1 MNLYDVLRKP
11 MVTEKAEALRA
22 SNIYAF
28 EIDLRANKTLVKQAI
43 RKIYG
48 VIPEKVNITYIRAKG
63 KRNKFGVG
71 FKSTRKKAYVFLDKK
86 DKIELFE
93 AV

>member
-1 MNLYDVLRKP
+1 MNLYDVLKKP
-11 MVTEKAEALRA
+11 LVTEKAEDLRA

-28 EIDLRANKTLVKQAI
+28 EIDLRANKTLVQQAI

-48 VIPEKVNITYIRAKG
+48 VIPVKVNVLHVRAKG
-63 KRNKFGVG
+63 KRNKYGIG
-71 FKSTRKKAYVFLDKK
+71 FKATRKKAYVFLDKK

>member
-22 SNIYAF
+22 QNVYAF
-28 EIDLRANKTLVKQAI
+28 EIDLRANKTLVSQAI

-48 VIPEKVNITYIRAKG
+48 VTPQKVNITYIKQKG
-63 KRNKFGVG
+63 KRNKYGTG
-71 FKSTRKKAYVFLDKK
+71 YKSNRKKAYVFLDKK
-86 DKIELFE
+86 DKIEIFE

>member
-1 MNLYDVLRKP
+1 MNLYEVLRKP
-11 MVTEKAEALRA
+11 MVTEKAEVLRS
-22 SNIYAF
+22 SNVYAF

-43 RKIYG
+43 KKIYG
-48 VIPEKVNITYIRAKG
+48 IIPRKVNIAYIKSKG

-71 FKSTRKKAYVFLDKK
+71 FKSNRKKAYVYLDKK
-86 DKIELFE
+86 DKIEIFE